1 MNSFSLLRMVQS
13 VLLIL
18 LCNLARVSAQTSSTA
33 LPRTIGRDLKHVVQ
47 SAGHVLASPL
57 RWRGKE
63 WTRFGF
69 VVGGSIV
76 LSLGDEQLNEVLKRN
91 HSRAADKFAQIG
103 AQYGEPRT
111 VVILTGGVYA
121 VGLLAQNE
129 WLRESAVILT
139 GALLPAGLMQTAA
152 KITAGRARPHLGL
165 GHDAFEPFRRE
176 EAYYSFV
183 SGHTMVAMATSHVFA
198 KRLDNLAAK
207 AGLYGLGALTGMS
220 RLYHEDHWF
229 SDVVLGGALAIM
241 SVNSAAKFVEK
252 RNRAE
257 MKTGLH
263 WRAQPHAR
271 GIAITLLW

>member
-1 MNSFSLLRMVQS
+1 MNSFSLSRMVQS

-18 LCNLARVSAQTSSTA
+18 LCNLARVSAQTSNTA
-33 LPRTIGRDLKHVVQ
+33 PPRTIGRDLKLVAQ

-57 RWRGKE
+57 RWHGKE
-63 WTRFGF
+63 WARFGL
-69 VVGGSIV
+69 VVGGTIA
-76 LSLGDEQLNEVLKRN
+76 LSFGDEKVNDFFKRN
-91 HSRAADKFAQIG
+91 PSRTADKFAQIG
-103 AQYGEPRT
+103 EQYGEPRT

-165 GHDAFEPFRRE
+165 GYDTFEPFRRE

-198 KRLDNLAAK
+198 KRLDNLAIK
-207 AGLYGLGALTGMS
+207 AGLYGLGALAGIS
-220 RLYHEDHWF
+220 RMYHEDHWL
-229 SDVVLGGALAIM
+229 SDVVLGGALAIT
-241 SVNSAAKFVEK
+241 SVNSAAKFVERRK
-252 RNRAE
+252 RME
-257 MKTGLH
+257 FKTGLH

-271 GIAITLLW
+271 GIAITMRW